1 MPIADINDPS
11 SLEQAYP
18 LESFEHDAAQNARA
32 DAAELHGV
40 RITSAVD
47 PRGRVEIAPAK
58 RSVAASSP
66 DEDALF
72 LAPHRSNEAT
82 AVSEARPGYGGPQA
96 VEAPRPASARRD
108 YEAFL
113 ARLVEAARSARLPSP
128 IGLHEDRL
136 KGFRGG

>member
-1 MPIADINDPS
+1 MPIVDINDPS
-11 SLEQAYP
+11 SLEHAYP
-18 LESFEHDAAQNARA
+18 LAAFEHDAAQNARA

-40 RITSAVD
+40 RITSEVD
-47 PRGRVEIAPAK
+47 PSGRFEIAPAK

-72 LAPHRSNEAT
+72 LAPYRSNEAT
-82 AVSEARPGYGGPQA
+82 SVAEAHPGYGGPQA

-113 ARLVEAARSARLPSP
+113 ARVAEAARAARLPKP

-136 KGFRGG
+136 KGLRGG